1 MANYKGLD
9 CVMGEI
15 THMACAAKDSIH
27 EQHVYEYFAAMEK
40 YVHTAVPQLIAD
52 YLTEF
57 REKLIVEF
65 ETYFNGEKMH
75 HADIAQAIAD
85 IVAKS
90 INAAALKIS
99 IDF

>member
-1 MANYKGLD
+1 MN
-9 CVMGEI
+9 EI
-15 THMACAAKDSIH
+15 TMMASEAKNSVH

-40 YVHTAVPQLIAD
+40 YVRTAVPQLIAD
-52 YLTEF
+52 YLTDF

-65 ETYFNGEKMH
+65 ETYFNGERMH
-75 HADIAQAIAD
+75 HADIAKAIAD

>member
-40 YVHTAVPQLIAD
+40 YVRTAVPQLIAD

-65 ETYFNGEKMH
+65 ETYFNGERMH
-75 HADIAQAIAD
+75 HADIAKAIAEIIAESVD
-85 IVAKS
+85 SAIY
-90 INAAALKIS
+90 NLKI
-99 IDF
+99 II

>member
-1 MANYKGLD
+1 
-9 CVMGEI
+9 
-15 THMACAAKDSIH
+15 
-27 EQHVYEYFAAMEK
+27 MEK

-52 YLTEF
+52 YLTDF

-65 ETYFNGEKMH
+65 ETYFNGERMH
-75 HADIAQAIAD
+75 HAD

>member
-15 THMACAAKDSIH
+15 THMACAAKDRVH
-27 EQHVYEYFAAMEK
+27 EQHVYDYFSAMEK

-65 ETYFNGEKMH
+65 ETYFNEEKMH
-75 HADIAQAIAD
+75 HADIAQAITEIIAESVD
-85 IVAKS
+85 SAIY
-90 INAAALKIS
+90 NLKI
-99 IDF
+99 II

>member
-75 HADIAQAIAD
+75 HADIAKASAD
-85 IVAKS
+85 IIEKS
-90 INAAALKIS
+90 IGSTIHNLKINL
-99 IDF
+99 

>member
-1 MANYKGLD
+1 
-9 CVMGEI
+9 MGEI

-27 EQHVYEYFAAMEK
+27 EQHVYEYFTAMDK
-40 YVHTAVPQLIAD
+40 YVRTAVPQLIAD

-65 ETYFNGEKMH
+65 ETYFNGERMH
-75 HADIAQAIAD
+75 HADIAKAIAD

-90 INAAALKIS
+90 INSAALKIS

>member
-1 MANYKGLD
+1 
-9 CVMGEI
+9 MGEI

-65 ETYFNGEKMH
+65 ETYFNGERMH
-75 HADIAQAIAD
+75 HADIAKVIAE

-90 INAAALKIS
+90 VNVAALKIC
-99 IDF
+99 IEF

>member
-1 MANYKGLD
+1 
-9 CVMGEI
+9 
-15 THMACAAKDSIH
+15 
-27 EQHVYEYFAAMEK
+27 MEK
-40 YVHTAVPQLIAD
+40 YVRTAVPQLIAD

-57 REKLIVEF
+57 REKLIVEV
-65 ETYFNGEKMH
+65 ETYFNGERMH
-75 HADIAQAIAD
+75 HADIAKAIAD